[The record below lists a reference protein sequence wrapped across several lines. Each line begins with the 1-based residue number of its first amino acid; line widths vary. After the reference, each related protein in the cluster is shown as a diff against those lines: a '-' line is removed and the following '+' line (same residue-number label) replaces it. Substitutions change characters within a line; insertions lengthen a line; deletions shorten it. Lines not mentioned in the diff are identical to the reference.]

1 VDTCGNARP
10 GHSRPSASV
19 AGTPA
24 TPAEADIRV
33 PAMSAAGRANTRVA
47 AALLG
52 TAGAI
57 YLYTMQHLKSTAP
70 GDLAAMDPLPPSAA
84 AAAAAAAATAASAA
98 SAPSASEP
106 AAASALPP
114 K

>member
-84 AAAAAAAATAASAA
+84 AAAAAAATAASAA